1 MSTVPSRRT
10 PPTPAK
16 RKTTPAKKRKRGL
29 ASLRY
34 GYRDVPIKRA
44 DGRIDMR
51 RVPLTLEDVLHPQF
65 GDVHVLSD
73 AHDDDCNYLKDVFKY
88 LFAADRSVVVLSD
101 CGIFWDK
108 PELKHHSPDLA
119 VIFGV
124 KERKDWITFDV
135 ATEGVRPALII
146 EVTSPATRVN
156 DVKTKVEQ
164 YALAAV
170 PHYIIADAVE
180 SNRRRRLKL
189 IAYRL
194 NGKVYAP
201 VDLDKRGRAWLEPVN
216 LWLGVKLNATTG
228 GDRLA
233 LFDPATNDEIPDYTA
248 LGRARAVA
256 EERAA
261 SAEAHARELEAELK
275 RLRRRN
281 GS

>member
-1 MSTVPSRRT
+1 MSTVPRRSS
-10 PPTPAK
+10 PADTK
-16 RKTTPAKKRKRGL
+16 P
-29 ASLRY
+29 SFRY
-34 GYRDVPIKRA
+34 GYREVCVKLPN
-44 DGRIDMR
+44 GRSR
-51 RVPLTLEDVLHPQF
+51 FKRVPLTLKDVLHPRF

-88 LFAADRSVVVLSD
+88 LYAADLSVVVFSD

-124 KERKDWITFDV
+124 RERKDWITFDV

-146 EVTSPATRVN
+146 EVTSPSTRVN
-156 DVKTKVEQ
+156 DVKTKVKQ

-170 PHYIIADAVE
+170 PHYIIANAVE
-180 SNRRRRLKL
+180 RNGRRRLKL

-194 NGKVYAP
+194 EGKAYAA

-216 LWLGVKLNATTG
+216 LWLGVKQNPTTG

-233 LFDPATNDEIPDYTA
+233 LFDPATNGEIPDYTA
-248 LGRARAVA
+248 LGRARAAA

-261 SAEAHARELEAELK
+261 SAEAHARELETELK